1 MSRSGFLP
9 VGFLAADTPPMII
22 LAAWLAGGT
31 THLPIIAT
39 KGKPITH
46 TVIPTI
52 TIIPVV
58 PGMHTI
64 IRTLTAIIGIRMVTI
79 AITGGLDKNIFGLSA
94 PKITIQD

>member
-39 KGKPITH
+39 KGKRITH
-46 TVIPTI
+46 TVTPTI
-52 TIIPVV
+52 
-58 PGMHTI
+58 TI